1 MKPATRVGVLLPAVF
16 ILVSGCATKGWV
28 RETLDRKEA
37 VIGQRVDQQLDQR
50 DAKITE
56 RIGGVE
62 GRVTGEAQRVDGM
75 GQRLGTV
82 EGSLGEVS
90 ATAAAGRDAGTSA
103 LAKADGVDRRLSRL
117 WSNRYSP
124 KVVDTVDVFFGFD
137 RWDLDDGAQT
147 ALLALIREL
156 QANPSLTVEL
166 MGYTDSKGA
175 RDYNYQ
181 LSQRRVDAVRRFLVD
196 KGVGLSRIQAVGLG
210 PLTAA
215 QTPQAQKRRVSAKL
229 MLDQD

>member
-16 ILVSGCATKGWV
+16 ILASGCATKGWV

-124 KVVDTVDVFFGFD
+124 KVVETVDVFFGFD

>member
-1 MKPATRVGVLLPAVF
+1 
-16 ILVSGCATKGWV
+16 
-28 RETLDRKEA
+28 
-37 VIGQRVDQQLDQR
+37 
-50 DAKITE
+50 
-56 RIGGVE
+56 
-62 GRVTGEAQRVDGM
+62 M

>member
-16 ILVSGCATKGWV
+16 ILASGCATKGWV